1 MKVNLREKKL
11 KNGKRSLYLDFYPP
25 IISDGKQTRRE
36 FLSLYI
42 YEKPKT
48 EAERDFNKETRMLAE
63 TIRSKRQL
71 DLQANPHNFI
81 SPRRKNAD
89 FLDFFRKLVIAGTH

>member
-25 IISDGKQTRRE
+25 IIFDGKQTRRE
-36 FLSLYI
+36 FLSLYV

-48 EAERDFNKETRMLAE
+48 EGERDFNKETRSLAE
-63 TIRSKRQL
+63 NLRSKRQL
-71 DLQANPHNFI
+71 DLQANPH
-81 SPRRKNAD
+81 
-89 FLDFFRKLVIAGTH
+89 

>member
-25 IISDGKQTRRE
+25 VIADGKQTRRE
-36 FLSLYI
+36 FLSLYV

-48 EAERDFNKETRMLAE
+48 ELERAL
-63 TIRSKRQL
+63 
-71 DLQANPHNFI
+71 
-81 SPRRKNAD
+81 
-89 FLDFFRKLVIAGTH
+89 